1 MLNITIALLF
11 TELYNE
17 EHNHQ
22 TIAIS
27 ENCLYMSL
35 IFALEIVMVTYY
47 YY

>member
-11 TELYNE
+11 TVLHKE
-17 EHNHQ
+17 EHNHR